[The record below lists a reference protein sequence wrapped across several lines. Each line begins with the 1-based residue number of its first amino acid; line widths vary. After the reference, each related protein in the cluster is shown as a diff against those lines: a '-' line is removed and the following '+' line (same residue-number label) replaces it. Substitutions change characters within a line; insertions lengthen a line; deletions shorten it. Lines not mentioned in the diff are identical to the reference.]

1 MRNSFREYYGLS
13 SSELDK
19 LWNEGLIVFDTNV
32 LLSLYRRSEDVRNDF
47 ISMIRSLKDRVW
59 IPNQVGYEFHEHRLE
74 EAMRPVEAVRAVTG
88 KLQKFEKDFDQE
100 YGNNPYLDNK
110 KIKIAF
116 KTFISRIDKLI
127 QASLTTCPNFLNEDG
142 ILKVLTELFDG
153 KIGPEYQDKKLVE
166 IYKKGNERYSN
177 KIPPGY
183 KDAKKHEG
191 DRHRF
196 GDLIIWLQIIEFAK
210 TKSKDIIFV
219 TDDRKEDWWEEY
231 KDNRL
236 GPRRELIREFR
247 SGTNNQL
254 IWFYTPDRFLQYAKS
269 KVGVSIKPKTI
280 EEVRRPSIDWASVL
294 GQSPLPGQVSL
305 DARWPL
311 ISLGESD
318 PLDFGISSIHASIPG
333 NTGLF
338 STRNLGEVGN
348 VDWMKYAGLLDDGLS
363 LSGGKAEP
371 IIGGLDDGKPNEGS
385 DSKPSD
391 NESENN
397 QDKEEK

>member
-1 MRNSFREYYGLS
+1 MRNSFKEYYGLN

-19 LWNEGLIVFDTNV
+19 LWNKGLIVFDTNV

-47 ISMIRSLKDRVW
+47 ISMVRSLKDRVW

-74 EAMRPVEAVRAVTG
+74 ESMRPIEAVKAVMG

-110 KIKIAF
+110 KIKTAF
-116 KTFISRIDKLI
+116 KTFCSRIDKLI
-127 QASLTTCPNFLNEDG
+127 HASLTNCPDFLHEDG
-142 ILKVLTELFDG
+142 ILTVLSELFDG
-153 KIGPEYQDKKLVE
+153 KIGHEYPEKTLAE
-166 IYKKGNERYSN
+166 IFKMGSERYTN

-183 KDAKKHEG
+183 KDTKKQEG

-196 GDLIIWLQIIEFAK
+196 GDLIIWFQIIEHAK
-210 TKSKDIIFV
+210 TEAKDIIFV

-236 GPRRELIREFR
+236 GPRHELIREFR

-269 KVGVSIKPKTI
+269 KVGVPIKPKTI
-280 EEVRRPSIDWASVL
+280 EEVKRPSMDLASVL
-294 GQSPLPGQVSL
+294 GQSTLSGQVSL
-305 DARWPL
+305 DRRWPL
-311 ISLGESD
+311 ISLGESG
-318 PLDFGISSIHASIPG
+318 PLDFGISSIQASIPG
-333 NTGLF
+333 NTSLF

-348 VDWMKYAGLLDDGLS
+348 FDWMKYSGLLDEGLS
-363 LSGGKAEP
+363 LSGGKVEP
-371 IIGGLDDGKPNEGS
+371 IIGGLDDGKQSESS
-385 DSKPSD
+385 DSKPSN
-391 NESENN
+391 NESENK
-397 QDKEEK
+397 QDKEDQ